1 MDVIDRTIDKV
12 MADLQIM
19 RNSSERHIDEE
30 PKHSCPVCNDTGWEE
45 YEKTVTHSAGSVSVV
60 SEGGRLKKIGCD
72 LLICHRILANY
83 ASAVLILPPTI
94 ALIAKMRRET
104 PLKA

>member
-1 MDVIDRTIDKV
+1 MKSQSIPARYVTILGGKN
-12 MADLQIM
+12 M
-19 RNSSERHIDEE
+19 R
-30 PKHSCPVCNDTGWEE
+30 
-45 YEKTVTHSAGSVSVV
+45 KTVTHSAVSVSVV
-60 SEGGRLKKIGCD
+60 SAGGRLKKIGCD

-94 ALIAKMRRET
+94 ALIAKMRQEM